1 MIYITIELFTPM
13 SRCEQEIS
21 LLIFEKLSEAG
32 FEKIFAATGQ
42 RKLME
47 KFGGRLLWDTLSEKS
62 VMKNPD

>member
-1 MIYITIELFTPM
+1 M